1 MISPIRKRNTTTVI
15 LIKNFVN
22 KKSGKVSEARKEIQ
36 NRFCCLDW
44 KDQKKI
50 ILAFLESNKKD
61 RQWAYSQALYYWDKS
76 FEPKIRELWEHLHE
90 ERCSWIIIRYFPVEY
105 LTDNI
110 ELFIF
115 NNNYYYICRRLAEN
129 KNFVIDK
136 DRLYPTEYLSVMS
149 HAKRFVPDEEAMD
162 ILYFM
167 VHKAC
172 IETSETSLEKY
183 FNVED
188 VITPINF
195 QKVNLCLYYLRK
207 LNCPHIISQFMVWND
222 IVRKAIYKAPEF
234 EAIYQSGKSF
244 WENRKERIAIAR
256 KYAYITL
263 DDKYKLSSDPA
274 VGCLLES
281 KEHDDDYEAVNSPE
295 KTFKSNPQDITMLRE
310 IIAENPAVEKLV
322 QSLSLEEDNDI
333 YPF

>member
-36 NRFCCLDW
+36 DRFCCLDW

-76 FEPKIRELWEHLHE
+76 FEPKIRELWEHLH
-90 ERCSWIIIRYFPVEY
+90 
-105 LTDNI
+105 
-110 ELFIF
+110 
-115 NNNYYYICRRLAEN
+115 NYYYICRRLAEN

-167 VHKAC
+167 VHKTC